1 MPLTS
6 GTIPSMIGGVSQQ
19 DASVRQPSQ
28 LEECLN
34 LNLSPA
40 RGVGPRPPARF
51 VNVLGSDI
59 PENAFWHTIQ
69 RDNAEHYLVCI
80 YGTRVRVFDH
90 VTGKEY
96 VVVTNAPSLPYL
108 NTQFDPCQSL
118 RAVTIEDYTM
128 IANREVTVAMSGD
141 LTTGHV
147 NGSVQTFADLP
158 KTPTIGV
165 IWEVRGD
172 QNNSFDNY
180 YVQAQ
185 SSKVWNEVA
194 MPGITGTFNAET
206 MPHGLKRIPDG
217 TNPDGFYF
225 SFGPLDWEKRYAGDT
240 NSCPNPS
247 FVGQRIGGLSFH
259 KDRFVILAGEN
270 VVMSEIGHYLN
281 FWRTTV
287 TALLDSDT
295 IDLAAPSEGVAQLT
309 HAVSY
314 LKCLLLFASGKTSMF
329 QLTATPTL
337 TPKSAKIDVVTT
349 YQVSPS
355 IKPVLAGSSL
365 FFANDSSKRQYTN
378 VREYFIQDDQVTA
391 TAADVTAHVPSY
403 IPGNTRCMA
412 AAQDADMVFLS
423 HRNPSGAQVY
433 VHQFR
438 WVGDEKQQSA
448 WHPWQITGVGAVVH
462 ISAIGTDLYVV
473 ALAPGGGVEMLTFDL
488 SLAPV
493 YAPISSEFDIHL
505 DRRELVTPVYQAF
518 GNYTDLTVPFTLP
531 TMDGLMVL
539 KTTDWAAPGSYMD
552 ITGATLVNGGQ
563 TLRIPGNKTGGKLV
577 IGYKYRRRAT
587 LSQQF
592 VRDRNNVATVIGR
605 LQMRRMTLRFSS
617 AAYFRCLV
625 YPKGRATAIDTLVPQ
640 LSDTFTSRTTG
651 DAEFHLDSPS
661 LQDGTHKFLVAS
673 RSDQVHVAFDSDVPY
688 PAWWQSVQ
696 WEGTYTTQVRM

>member
-225 SFGPLDWEKRYAGDT
+225 NFGPLDWEKRYAGDT

-365 FFANDSSKRQYTN
+365 FFANDSSNRQYTN

-493 YAPISSEFDIHL
+493 FAPISSEFDIHL

-531 TMDGLMVL
+531 TLDGLMVL

-563 TLRIPGNKTGGKLV
+563 TLRIPGNQTGGKLV
-577 IGYKYRRRAT
+577 IGYKYRRRVT

-592 VRDRNNVATVIGR
+592 VRDQNNVAKVIGR
-605 LQMRRMTLRFSS
+605 LQIRRMTLRFNS

-673 RSDQVHVAFDSDVPY
+673 RSDQVHVALDSDVPY

-696 WEGTYTTQVRM
+696 WEGTYTTQVRT